1 MIGFLRGRLAAK
13 HPPVLLLDVGGVGY
27 EVEAPMST
35 FYGLPAVGADV
46 MLHTHLVVREDAH
59 ILFGFGS
66 ERERS
71 LFRELIRIS
80 GVGPRI
86 ALGILSGAS
95 VDEFHRCVETQD
107 AASLTRIPGI
117 GRKTAER
124 LIIEM
129 RDRLQALATG
139 QSFAIRG
146 VPGTG
151 AGAGPSPQAE
161 AFSALVALG
170 YKPVEITRLLQKVD
184 PAVTTTEEL
193 IRHALRAA
201 SG

>member
-1 MIGFLRGRLAAK
+1 
-13 HPPVLLLDVGGVGY
+13 VGY
-27 EVEAPMST
+27 ELEAPMST
-35 FYGLPAVGADV
+35 FYGLPGVGTEIS
-46 MLHTHLVVREDAH
+46 LHTHLVVREDAH

-71 LFRELIRIS
+71 FFRELIKIS

-86 ALGILSGAS
+86 ALGILSGVT
-95 VDEFHRCVETQD
+95 VDEFQRCVETQD

-129 RDRLQALATG
+129 RDRLKVL
-139 QSFAIRG
+139 
-146 VPGTG
+146 G
-151 AGAGPSPQAE
+151 AGQAFEVRGPAGGPTPAANPQGE

-170 YKPVEITRLLQKVD
+170 YKPSEVTRLLQKVD
-184 PAVTTTEEL
+184 PSVTTTEEL

>member
-1 MIGFLRGRLAAK
+1 VIGFLRGKLAAK
-13 HPPVLLLDVGGVGY
+13 HPPALLLDVGGVGY
-27 EVEAPMST
+27 ELEAPMST
-35 FYGLPAVGADV
+35 FYALPGVGTEV
-46 MLHTHLVVREDAH
+46 SLHTHLVVREDAH
-59 ILFGFGS
+59 ILFGFGT

-71 LFRELIRIS
+71 FFRELIKIS

-86 ALGILSGAS
+86 ALGILSGVT
-95 VDEFHRCVETQD
+95 VDEFQRCVETQD

-129 RDRLQALATG
+129 RDRLKVL
-139 QSFAIRG
+139 
-146 VPGTG
+146 G
-151 AGAGPSPQAE
+151 AGQAFEVRGPAGGPAPAANPQAE

-170 YKPVEITRLLQKVD
+170 YKPPEVTRLLQKVD
-184 PAVTTTEEL
+184 PSVTTTEEL